1 MNQSFLLYI
10 VLLLAL
16 AKIVEKLFSYG
27 HISPLVAHVVTGI
40 ILGPHVLGI
49 VNPSEAL
56 EGISYFGLLLLM
68 LYSGITTNFSEVRRV
83 RLWIVLVGISGIVT
97 TIALT
102 FVILRFFCFNV
113 IKAILVS
120 VLLSNTATEVVA
132 TVVSKSASN
141 LVRTIVIGASIVDDV
156 LAVLILGIVA
166 STFLDDGIFNVIY
179 SAMMS
184 ISFFFIVIL
193 LSNFLIKYPY
203 LFYQRIAMNRVT
215 FASTTIT
222 LACLLALITRL
233 IGLNELIGIYIA
245 GLIVSRGR
253 EHSDPLLITNTAI
266 AEFIDQLKIF
276 LESLAL
282 PLFFTYVGLLMVPQ
296 YIDLLL
302 YICLLPTIIAGKVLG
317 CGLTSYIV
325 INDKH
330 SALSIG
336 IAMIGRGALETALL
350 KLLLDRNMISM
361 NEYSTILII
370 SISTTILTPLLYN
383 LTTNYK
389 TYS

>member
-1 MNQSFLLYI
+1 MLHI

-16 AKIVEKLFSYG
+16 AKILEKLFSYG
-27 HISPLVAHVVTGI
+27 RISPLVAHVVTGV
-40 ILGPHVLGI
+40 ILGPHVLGV
-49 VNPSEAL
+49 VNTSEAL
-56 EGISYFGLLLLM
+56 ESVSYFGLLLLM
-68 LYSGITTNFSEVRRV
+68 LYGGITTNFGEVRRV
-83 RLWIVLVGISGIVT
+83 SLWIVLVGISGIAT
-97 TIALT
+97 TITLT
-102 FVILRFFCFNV
+102 FVILRFFGFNI
-113 IKAILVS
+113 IKALLIS
-120 VLLSNTATEVVA
+120 VPLSNTATEVVTA
-132 TVVSKSASN
+132 VVSRGANN
-141 LVRTIVIGASIVDDV
+141 LVRTMVIGASVVDDI
-156 LAVLILGIVA
+156 LAVFILGVIT
-166 STFLDDGIFNVIY
+166 STFAGGGAFHVVY
-179 SAMMS
+179 SAMIS
-184 ISFFFIVIL
+184 IAFFLIVIT
-193 LSNFLIKYPY
+193 LSGFLIKYPH

-222 LACLLALITRL
+222 IACLLALITRL
-233 IGLNELIGIYIA
+233 IGLNELIGIYLA

-282 PLFFTYVGLLMVPQ
+282 PLFFTYVGLLVVPQ

-302 YICLLPTIIAGKVLG
+302 YICLLPTIIVGKVLG
-317 CGLTSYIV
+317 CGLSSYV
-325 INDKH
+325 AINDKH

-350 KLLLDRNMISM
+350 KLLLDTNVINM
-361 NEYSTILII
+361 NEYSTILLI

-383 LTTNYK
+383 LITSRE